1 MQSFDYIVGAS
12 VVSIGF
18 AAYFT
23 YFAEIPGTLSTIIV
37 VGCALP
43 LLLMLINFKG
53 IKEAAGVNNLLVGL
67 KVGALLLFI
76 IIGAYYLFSRGDFSN
91 YHPFFPTGIAGMLSG
106 TSIIFFAF
114 VGFNTVAVLAEE
126 VKNPEKNVPK
136 AIMLA
141 FVICTV
147 LYLGVSVVA
156 VGLVN
161 WKILGTSDAPL
172 EVALR
177 VATNNILLLKFISM
191 SALFATASVVMSS
204 IFGGSR
210 ALFAMARQHV
220 IPGLVAR
227 VSKRG
232 VSHLCCI
239 REWACNRFSR
249 SCFAW

>member
-1 MQSFDYIVGAS
+1 
-12 VVSIGF
+12 
-18 AAYFT
+18 
-23 YFAEIPGTLSTIIV
+23 
-37 VGCALP
+37 
-43 LLLMLINFKG
+43 
-53 IKEAAGVNNLLVGL
+53 
-67 KVGALLLFI
+67 
-76 IIGAYYLFSRGDFSN
+76 
-91 YHPFFPTGIAGMLSG
+91 MLSG

-232 VSHLCCI
+232 VPTFAVFVSGLVIALVVLVSRGNLDWLASIFNFGTLMTYISINLSLLQLRKKMPDAYRTYKVPFYPITPVFGVVSCI
-239 REWACNRFSR
+239 ILAFYLNMNAIIFACAWIAIGVLMYKYNKKRFS
-249 SCFAW
+249 SESMLIL